1 MGRFDDGVKGY
12 VKAKATVE
20 VYFPIDWRGSVEIA
34 CKHCPF
40 FVRSNMRCGLN
51 QAIVNFPEKYIG
63 SACPLEEVTEETNL
77 DDVLESEDENGI

>member
-1 MGRFDDGVKGY
+1 MANFDDGVKGY

-40 FVRSNMRCGLN
+40 YVRANQRCGLN
-51 QAIVNFPEKYIG
+51 QAVVNYPDKYVG
-63 SACPLEEVTEETNL
+63 THCPLEEFKEETNL
-77 DDVLESEDENGI
+77 ETVLESEE